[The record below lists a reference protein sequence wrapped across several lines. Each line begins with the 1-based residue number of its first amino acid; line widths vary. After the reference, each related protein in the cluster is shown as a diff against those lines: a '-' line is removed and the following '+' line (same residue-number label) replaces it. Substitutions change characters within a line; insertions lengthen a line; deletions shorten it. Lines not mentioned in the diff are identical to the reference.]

1 MPIMTW
7 YPNHLKPLFANRDL
21 FKRALCR
28 RSFLI
33 IVGTYLHRAL
43 QHNQAVN
50 LTSVVPVPGP
60 NRSGIAERQVRLSN
74 LIIPHHILP
83 IFSHDFREKSSFVDQ
98 LVNFMNTHTRQ
109 HDKTLL
115 SDEYEKELAIVTNT
129 GPDIKPLSSYD
140 ISNIQKVRTGAA
152 SYYHM

>member
-1 MPIMTW
+1 MGRPRLFVLRQGSWDRTDGYAIECNRGFDDQCLSTMPIMTW
-7 YPNHLKPLFANRDL
+7 YTNHLKPLFANRDL

-98 LVNFMNTHTRQ
+98 LVNFMNTHTSQ

-115 SDEYEKELAIVTNT
+115 SDEY
-129 GPDIKPLSSYD
+129 
-140 ISNIQKVRTGAA
+140 
-152 SYYHM
+152 